1 MLPLREKR
9 GLAATSRLLLRLAP
23 CVLPALVAC
32 GGSGGADGA
41 NEKSKAPV
49 QAAPQSAK
57 EPPTPPR
64 QPRPAPP
71 PFDVA
76 TWLNRGPYTLDDL
89 RGSVVVLD
97 FWSTASG
104 TCRRLMPRLQ
114 ALLWKHRSK
123 GLVLIGVAEDPVA
136 EVREFARSQGI
147 AYPLAVDTH
156 NDQGPDTFDAW
167 GIESIPTVWV
177 LDRYGEVAWHGAGE
191 DLSEELLLEEL
202 AREPPPPEGT
212 P

>member
-1 MLPLREKR
+1 MWPLRKKP
-9 GLAATSRLLLRLAP
+9 GLPAIGRLLLGLAP
-23 CVLPALVAC
+23 CLLPALAAC
-32 GGSGGADGA
+32 GSAGDSGDAA
-41 NEKSKAPV
+41 QKPKAPV
-49 QAAPQSAK
+49 QAAPQAEK
-57 EPPTPPR
+57 TPPRPPRQRRPTPPS
-64 QPRPAPP
+64 
-71 PFDVA
+71 FDVA
-76 TWLNRGPYTLDDL
+76 TWLNRGPYSLDDL

-114 ALLWKHRSK
+114 ALLWKHRAR

-136 EVREFARSQGI
+136 EVQEFARSQGI

-156 NDQGPDTFDAW
+156 DEEGQDTFDAW

-191 DLSEELLLEEL
+191 NLSEELLLEEL
-202 AREPPPPEGT
+202 AKAPPPKEPT

>member
-1 MLPLREKR
+1 MPRTR
-9 GLAATSRLLLRLAP
+9 RQQGLATICHALNRLAP
-23 CVLPALVAC
+23 CVLAALVAC
-32 GGSGGADGA
+32 GGSGGADDA
-41 NEKSKAPV
+41 NEQPKATV
-49 QAAPQSAK
+49 HAASPAEK
-57 EPPTPPR
+57 TPRTPSR
-64 QPRPAPP
+64 QPRPTPP

-76 TWLNRGPYTLDDL
+76 TWLNRGPYTLADL
-89 RGSVVVLD
+89 RGNVVVLD

-104 TCRRLMPRLQ
+104 ACRRLMPRLQ
-114 ALLWKHRSK
+114 ALLWKHRAK

-156 NDQGPDTFDAW
+156 DREGEDTFDAW

-177 LDRYGEVAWHGAGE
+177 LDRYGEVAWQGAGE
-191 DLSEELLLEEL
+191 ELTEELLLEEL
-202 AREPPPPEGT
+202 AKAPPPKEPT